1 MERHLDCDL
10 SDQTLQ
16 EGNRLV
22 AEGMKVSASG
32 GIDVEAALVRCA
44 RGDRSALRELYEAEA
59 PAMLGIARRILRN
72 SALPEDVVH
81 DAFVRIWRHAGSF
94 NPAAGSGRGWIYMI
108 VRNRAI
114 TAARL
119 EARSDTG
126 SDMETLLADA
136 APADPDA
143 VISQLS
149 HSTSLRRCL
158 ETLSPTRRQSVVLAY
173 VHGFTHAELAGRL
186 GVPIGTAKAWVR
198 RSLLALRECLG

>member
-114 TAARL
+114 TAARI
-119 EARSDTG
+119 EARSDNE
-126 SDMETLLADA
+126 SDMETLLTGV
-136 APADPDA
+136 APIDPDS

-149 HSTSLRRCL
+149 HSTALRRCL

-198 RSLLALRECLG
+198 RSLIALRECLG

>member
-1 MERHLDCDL
+1 MIREGTQLD
-10 SDQTLQ
+10 
-16 EGNRLV
+16 
-22 AEGMKVSASG
+22 AEGIKASASG

-44 RGDRSALRELYEAEA
+44 RGDRSGLRDLYEAEA
-59 PAMLGIARRILRN
+59 PAMLGVARRILRN

-81 DAFVRIWRHAGSF
+81 DAFIRIWRHAGSF
-94 NPAAGSGRGWIYMI
+94 NPAAGSGRAWMYMI

-136 APADPDA
+136 APVDPDA

-173 VHGFTHAELAGRL
+173 VQGFTHAELAGRL